1 MSLNQVL
8 YVSKMVC
15 YRKHDYY

>member
-1 MSLNQVL
+1 MSSNQVL